1 MNNMSGVYL
10 LSEINE
16 YGASDRD
23 CKDKTD
29 LKKNRMNE
37 DCLILYK
44 VVCESR
50 LDSIILCRYGQN
62 IRFTRIIIQISV

>member
-23 CKDKTD
+23 CKDETD
-29 LKKNRMNE
+29 FKKNRMNE

-44 VVCESR
+44 VVCESSWTVSFSVDMVR
-50 LDSIILCRYGQN
+50 ILDLLE
-62 IRFTRIIIQISV
+62 